1 MEKIIVAIDGYSSC
15 GKSTIAKSLAKKL
28 NYAFIDTG
36 AMYRATTLYFLD
48 NGIDWNESQAVT
60 EALKN
65 IKIHFESLNG
75 KNTTFLNDKNIENE
89 IRNMRVSN
97 SVSPV
102 AAISAVR
109 KAMVAQQQMMGNM
122 KGIVMDGRDIGT
134 VVFPNA
140 ELKLFITAD
149 VDVRAERRTLELKSK
164 GEPIDIEAVK
174 KNLEERDFIDSN
186 RKDSPLRQAK
196 DAIVIDTTNLT
207 FDEQLDM
214 AYELVKKSLIK
225 AQ

>member
-89 IRNMRVSN
+89 ILNMRVSN